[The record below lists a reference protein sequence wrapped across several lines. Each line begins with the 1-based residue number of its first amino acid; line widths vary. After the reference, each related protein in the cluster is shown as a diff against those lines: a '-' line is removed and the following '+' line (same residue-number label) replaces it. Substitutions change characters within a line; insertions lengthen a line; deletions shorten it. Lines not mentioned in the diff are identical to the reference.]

1 MKAFQLTAGRGLSS
15 LIVDDRSSKPLA
27 PHEIRVRMEAAA
39 LNYRELQIL
48 DGRYG
53 LPDGMIVTP
62 GSDGAGIV
70 VEVGAL
76 VTRFG
81 TGERVVPAFWPDW
94 IDGPITPA
102 KTSSSFGA
110 DVRGTFA
117 AELVAGEHAF
127 VSAPTTLSALEAAC
141 LPCAGV
147 TAWNALFVA
156 GGLRPGATVLILG
169 TGGVSVWALQLA
181 RASGLRAIVTSSSD
195 EKLQRARELGAAE
208 TINYRTTTDW
218 AAATRELTGGEGVDL
233 VIEVGGSTTIGQSVA
248 SVRQGGSVIV
258 VGAVAG
264 NGVGLAPGSLIG
276 GAVRLQGIMVGSRS
290 MLEELVSF
298 VDRTGLK
305 PVVDRDFAV
314 GETVQAFEALAAAG
328 HVGKIAIDLTRGQ
341 WPS

>member
-1 MKAFQLTAGRGLSS
+1 MKAFQLKAGRGLSS
-15 LIVDDRSSKPLA
+15 LIVDDRSSEPLA
-27 PHEIRVRMEAAA
+27 PHEIRVQMEAAA

-53 LPDGMIVTP
+53 LPDGASVTP
-62 GSDGAGIV
+62 GSDGTGIV
-70 VEVGAL
+70 VEVGAN

-81 TGERVVPAFWPDW
+81 KGERVLPAFWPDW
-94 IDGPITPA
+94 IDGPITPG

-110 DVRGTFA
+110 GIRGTLA

-147 TAWNALFVA
+147 TGWNALFVA

-181 RASGLRAIVTSSSD
+181 RASGLRPIVTSSSD
-195 EKLQRARELGAAE
+195 EKLRRARELGAAE
-208 TINYRTTTDW
+208 TINYRTTADW
-218 AAATRELTGGEGVDL
+218 AAATRELTGGRGVDL
-233 VIEVGGSTTIGQSVA
+233 VIEVGGSATIGQSVA
-248 SVRQGGSVIV
+248 SVRQGGTVIV
-258 VGAVAG
+258 VGGVAG
-264 NGVGLAPGSLIG
+264 TGGGLEPGSLIG

-305 PVVDRDFAV
+305 PVVDRAFAV
-314 GETVQAFEALAAAG
+314 GETVHAFEALTTAG
-328 HVGKIAIDLTRGQ
+328 HFGKIAIDLNRSR